1 VGGTEVSLV
10 TPGSSK
16 PTRVRIPAG
25 ADTGDTI
32 RLRGRGGPG
41 IGKGSAGDLVIETRV
56 KAHPLVKRS
65 GLNLT
70 LRVPITLSEAY
81 NGGSID
87 VQTFSGSVRVTV
99 PAHSQNGAKLRLR
112 GKGISRKK
120 KQGDFFVELEVR
132 MPSEENEAL
141 AEALRK
147 SDELYGKSVRAEVQL

>member
-1 VGGTEVSLV
+1 M

-32 RLRGRGGPG
+32 RLKGLGGPG
-41 IGKGSAGDLVIETRV
+41 MGSGAAGDLVIETRV
-56 KAHPLVKRS
+56 RPHPLVKRS

-87 VQTFSGSVRVTV
+87 VPTFSGSVRVTV

-132 MPSEENEAL
+132 MPTKEDDAL

-147 SDELYGKSVRAEVQL
+147 SDDLYGSSVRSEVRL